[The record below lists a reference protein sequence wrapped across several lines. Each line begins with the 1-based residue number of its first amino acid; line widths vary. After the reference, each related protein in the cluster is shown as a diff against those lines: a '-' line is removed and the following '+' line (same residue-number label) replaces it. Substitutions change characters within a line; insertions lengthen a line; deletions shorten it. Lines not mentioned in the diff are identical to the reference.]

1 MQFRTIRTSFLTLLQ
16 TAEELDG
23 FLKQRFFLTDSV
35 LTAVQFFLEGPATN
49 LIEETECTTFLVNY
63 ASAFWLLFSSSI
75 RSLPFIWGTG
85 GIYGSSCALPLDSL
99 RHLQTYSLSNASQV
113 FQTARSPM
121 RHSSPRFTFSS
132 SGCR

>member
-23 FLKQRFFLTDSV
+23 FLKQRFFLTGFRSYGSP
-35 LTAVQFFLEGPATN
+35 FLEGPATN